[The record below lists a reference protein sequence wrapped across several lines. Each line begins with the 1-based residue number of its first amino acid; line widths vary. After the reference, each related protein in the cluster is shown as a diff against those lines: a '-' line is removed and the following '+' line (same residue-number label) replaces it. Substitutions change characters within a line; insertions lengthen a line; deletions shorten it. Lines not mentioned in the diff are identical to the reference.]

1 MIIIENL
8 SKTFIK
14 DGNRIEVLRNLNL
27 EIKKGDSL
35 AVVGVSGAG
44 KSTLIHI
51 LGTLDHPT
59 SGTVSIAGNN
69 VFEWSEKKI
78 SAFRNST
85 IGFVFQFNNL
95 LPEFNALENAMMPAL
110 ISGMSKPQAIRQAS
124 QLLTDVGLEHR
135 LKHKPGELSG
145 GEQQRVAIARALVME
160 PEILLAD
167 EPTGALDSK
176 ASASLLSQLTD
187 LHQIGKTIVMVTHS
201 AMAASYASRVLF
213 ISDGALFSQLYRG
226 DDNNRAFF
234 DRIVANLSI
243 LGGGDIA

>member
-1 MIIIENL
+1 MIILENL

-14 DGNRIEVLRNLNL
+14 DDNKIEVLRNLNL

-59 SGTVSIAGNN
+59 SGALSIAGKN
-69 VFEWSEKKI
+69 VFEWGEKKI

-95 LPEFNALENAMMPAL
+95 LPEFSALENAMMPAL
-110 ISGMSKPQAIRQAS
+110 ISGMSKQQAIRQAT
-124 QLLTDVGLEHR
+124 QLLTEVGLEHR

-167 EPTGALDSK
+167 EPTGNLD
-176 ASASLLSQLTD
+176 TET
-187 LHQIGKTIVMVTHS
+187 GKKIEDILVNLNKLKKITLIVVTHNKLLADRMS
-201 AMAASYASRVLF
+201 GRIGLR
-213 ISDGALFSQLYRG
+213 DGEIYDF
-226 DDNNRAFF
+226 
-234 DRIVANLSI
+234 
-243 LGGGDIA
+243 

>member
-1 MIIIENL
+1 MIILENL

-27 EIKKGDSL
+27 EIKKGESL

-59 SGTVSIAGNN
+59 SGTLFINGQN
-69 VFEWSEKKI
+69 VFEWSEKKLA
-78 SAFRNST
+78 AFRNKT

-95 LPEFNALENAMMPAL
+95 LPEFSALENTLMPAL
-110 ISGMSKPQAIRQAS
+110 IGGLKKKEAMDKARQV
-124 QLLTDVGLEHR
+124 LEEVGLEQR

-145 GEQQRVAIARALVME
+145 GEQQRVAIARALIME

-167 EPTGALDSK
+167 EPTGNLDTETGK
-176 ASASLLSQLTD
+176 KIENTLLNLNAKKDIT
-187 LHQIGKTIVMVTHS
+187 LIVVTHNKTLADRMS
-201 AMAASYASRVLF
+201 ATIGLR
-213 ISDGALFSQLYRG
+213 DGKIYE
-226 DDNNRAFF
+226 N
-234 DRIVANLSI
+234 
-243 LGGGDIA
+243 